1 VNLPT
6 KSGKTRLATLSAV
19 QLNKEAVMFD
29 TNKKLE
35 VSQEQ
40 LKIIED
46 ALHTQ
51 SKILHV
57 QADAGGSG
65 AHARL
70 NEVKTILAMLAQHAP
85 APEKAI
91 NARQLS
97 WFSLTR
103 SMP

>member
-1 VNLPT
+1 
-6 KSGKTRLATLSAV
+6 
-19 QLNKEAVMFD
+19 MFE
-29 TNKKLE
+29 TQKKLE

-46 ALHTQ
+46 ALQTQ

-65 AHARL
+65 AHLRL

-85 APEKAI
+85 APTKA
-91 NARQLS
+91 APPK
-97 WFSLTR
+97 WFSFAR

>member
-1 VNLPT
+1 M
-6 KSGKTRLATLSAV
+6 ATLSAV

-65 AHARL
+65 ALARL

-85 APEKAI
+85 APV
-91 NARQLS
+91 
-97 WFSLTR
+97 
-103 SMP
+103 